1 MDYKKK
7 IEYANKIALEIL
19 NNKSI
24 ESIKADLKSEGLY
37 ERDITSIY
45 VSAKKIVGENYSK
58 QIRDFL
64 LTDKD
69 FEQSQEFASLDRE
82 MLISLIKDE
91 KQKLALEERKKMTS
105 MIKDG
110 HSNEEIL
117 SKVDNRFLSQ
127 EKVFEKLAKLEQVKY
142 QNSGS
147 GRMLNIG
154 GGIVLIALTGIILV
168 GTGRLFYV
176 LPIIGLVMI
185 VKGFMTKRMDCED

>member
-1 MDYKKK
+1 MEYKKK
-7 IEYANKIALEIL
+7 IEYANKIAEEIL

-64 LTDKD
+64 LADKD
-69 FEQSQEFASLDRE
+69 IEQSQEFASLDKE
-82 MLISLIKDE
+82 MLNSLIKDE
-91 KQKLALEERKKMTS
+91 KQKLALEERKKMTK

-110 HSNEEIL
+110 LSNEDIL
-117 SKVDNRFLSQ
+117 NKVDNRFLSQ
-127 EKVFEKLAKLEQVKY
+127 EKASEQLAKLEEVKH

-154 GGIVLIALTGIILV
+154 GGIGLIVLTGIIFIAS
-168 GTGRLFYV
+168 GRLFYV
-176 LPIIGLVMI
+176 LPLIGLVMI
-185 VKGFMTKRMDCED
+185 VKGFMTERMAYED